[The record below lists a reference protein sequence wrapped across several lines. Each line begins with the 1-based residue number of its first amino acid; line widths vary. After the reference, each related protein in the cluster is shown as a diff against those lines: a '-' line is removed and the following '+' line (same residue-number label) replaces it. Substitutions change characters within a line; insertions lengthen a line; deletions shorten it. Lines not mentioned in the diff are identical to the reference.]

1 VSGLGLVFSIL
12 LGAVLLYSL
21 WHARQRKQ
29 AMGPVDVLEELDP
42 REREAIVRELLAGRT
57 LNATARLRRAMPGLG
72 LETAKDVIELLAR
85 ESR

>member
-1 VSGLGLVFSIL
+1 MSGLGLVFSIL